1 MIQFYEATISESSVY
16 EEITRNL
23 KKLCS
28 LLDYHIVGIINFSCH
43 KNFLYSR
50 NLLIKQKNRYKNLNK
65 SVIKRISKLENPIV
79 NLLIQKKEILLYSK
93 DNSSYETLV
102 PEAKS
107 EMYIP
112 LFNEYNDDIIGSIYL
127 SKIIVSDKASDL
139 NKLHNSNTMN
149 IIKAINTAYR
159 TAHLLLEKRHSIFS
173 IINTFSEMTRE
184 KDPFML
190 LHPYHV
196 ANFAKELAIK
206 LGLSETLVKK
216 TYLSGILH
224 DVGKIYMPEHLL
236 TKKAHLT
243 DNEYEIIKKHSI
255 YSYNLIKNIT
265 GLDDIARFV
274 KYHHENYDGTGY
286 PCKLRGDQI
295 PLISRIIKVADS
307 VDAMLS
313 PRAYKKPKNINY
325 VISEL
330 IRCKGLNFDPRMTDG
345 MLEILANHLKPMAN
359 VPLNSI
365 TWANLTLSTV
375 KRMYSLEG
383 ILIRYNSGYLFK
395 TDKFNFSYDI
405 DVSEIQNS
413 SIYISRSTNEFI
425 EYKAIVSYV
434 TENEVFISDC
444 EYVVYE
450 DSFNILWE
458 LKGQLKLSNFKM
470 YDVQICK
477 IGGNML
483 TFYLP
488 QNTLHYYNS
497 NNGAETF
504 KIFFDDGTVIDIAGR
519 LSKNFTS
526 GGISYY
532 DFVYSDLLPK
542 TKDEIFKQ
550 LFRHQVQIK
559 NLYNN

>member
-1 MIQFYEATISESSVY
+1 MIQFYEAAISESSVY
-16 EEITRNL
+16 EEITINL

-28 LLDYHIVGIINFSCH
+28 LLDYHIIGIVNFSFH
-43 KNFLYSR
+43 KSFLYLHNS
-50 NLLIKQKNRYKNLNK
+50 LIKQKNGYKKLDT
-65 SVIKRISKLENPIV
+65 SIIKRINKFENPLLT
-79 NLLIQKKEILLYSK
+79 LLIQKKQILLYSK
-93 DNSSYETLV
+93 DNSSYKPLV

-112 LFNEYNDDIIGSIYL
+112 LFNEYNNDIIGSIYL
-127 SKIIVSDKASDL
+127 GKIIESNRTSDF
-139 NKLHNSNTMN
+139 NKLSNPNTMN
-149 IIKAINTAYR
+149 IIKAINKSYR
-159 TAHLLLEKRHSIFS
+159 TAHLLLGKKYSIFS
-173 IINTFSEMTRE
+173 IINTFSEITRE

-206 LGLSETLVKK
+206 LGLSEDLVNKI
-216 TYLSGILH
+216 YLSGLLH

-243 DNEYEIIKKHSI
+243 DEEYEIIKNHSI
-255 YSYNLIKNIT
+255 YSYNLIKNIA
-265 GLDDIARFV
+265 GLDDIAEFV

-295 PLISRIIKVADS
+295 PLISRILKVADS

-330 IRCKGLNFDPRMTDG
+330 IKCKGHNFDPRMADG
-345 MLEILANHLKPMAN
+345 MLEILTDHLKPMVN

-375 KRMYSLEG
+375 KRVYSLEG
-383 ILIRYNSGYLFK
+383 ILIKYNSGYLFK

-405 DVSEIQNS
+405 DVSEIQSS

-444 EYVVYE
+444 QYVVYK

-458 LKGQLKLSNFKM
+458 LKGQIKLGNFKI

-488 QNTLHYYNS
+488 QNTLHYYNINS
-497 NNGAETF
+497 AVETF
-504 KIFFDDGTVIDIAGR
+504 KIFFDDGAVIDIVGR
-519 LSKNFTS
+519 LNKNFTS

-532 DFVYSDLLPK
+532 DFIYSNLLPK

-550 LFRHQVQIK
+550 LFRHQVQLK

>member
-1 MIQFYEATISESSVY
+1 MIQFYEAAISESSVY
-16 EEITRNL
+16 EEININL

-28 LLDYHIVGIINFSCH
+28 LLDYHIIGIVNFSFH
-43 KNFLYSR
+43 KNFLYLHNS
-50 NLLIKQKNRYKNLNK
+50 LIKQKNGYKKLDT
-65 SVIKRISKLENPIV
+65 SIIKRINKFENPLLT
-79 NLLIQKKEILLYSK
+79 LLIQKKQILLYSK
-93 DNSSYETLV
+93 DNSSYKPLV

-112 LFNEYNDDIIGSIYL
+112 LFNEYNNDIIGSIYL
-127 SKIIVSDKASDL
+127 GKIIESNRTSDF
-139 NKLHNSNTMN
+139 NKLSNPNTMN
-149 IIKAINTAYR
+149 IIKAINKSYR
-159 TAHLLLEKRHSIFS
+159 TAHLLLGKKYSIFS
-173 IINTFSEMTRE
+173 IINTFSEITRE

-206 LGLSETLVKK
+206 LGLSEDLVNKI
-216 TYLSGILH
+216 YLSGLLH

-243 DNEYEIIKKHSI
+243 DDEYEIIKKHSI
-255 YSYNLIKNIT
+255 YSYNLIKNIA
-265 GLDDIARFV
+265 GLDDIAEFV

-286 PCKLRGDQI
+286 PCRLRGNQI
-295 PLISRIIKVADS
+295 PLISRILKVADS

-330 IRCKGLNFDPRMTDG
+330 IKCKGHNFDPRMADG
-345 MLEILANHLKPMAN
+345 MLEILTDHLKPMVN

-375 KRMYSLEG
+375 KRVYSLEG
-383 ILIRYNSGYLFK
+383 ILIKYNSGYLFK

-405 DVSEIQNS
+405 DVSEIQSS

-434 TENEVFISDC
+434 TENQVFISDC
-444 EYVVYE
+444 QYVVYK

-458 LKGQLKLSNFKM
+458 LKGQIKLDNFKI

-488 QNTLHYYNS
+488 QNTLHYYNINS
-497 NNGAETF
+497 AVETF
-504 KIFFDDGTVIDIAGR
+504 KIFFDDGAVIDIVGR
-519 LSKNFTS
+519 LNKNFTS

-532 DFVYSDLLPK
+532 DFIYSNLLPK

-550 LFRHQVQIK
+550 LFRHQVQLK